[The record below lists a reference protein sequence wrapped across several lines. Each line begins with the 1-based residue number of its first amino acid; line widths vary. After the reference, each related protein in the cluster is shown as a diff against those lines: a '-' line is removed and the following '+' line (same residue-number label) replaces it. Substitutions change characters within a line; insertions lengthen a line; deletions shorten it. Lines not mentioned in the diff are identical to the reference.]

1 MSAWKE
7 LQLALQTD
15 ISDEEFDYYKIAWEQ
30 ECREDECDETD

>member
-15 ISDEEFDYYKIAWEQ
+15 ISDEELEIYKIAWEQ